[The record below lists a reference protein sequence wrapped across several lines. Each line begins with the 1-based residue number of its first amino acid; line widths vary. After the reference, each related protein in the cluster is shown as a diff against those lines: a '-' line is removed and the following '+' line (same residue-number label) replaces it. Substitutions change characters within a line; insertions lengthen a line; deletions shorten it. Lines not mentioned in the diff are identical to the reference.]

1 MKSID
6 LTPLYRDSV
15 GFDRLASLLDTALR
29 GDTIVPGYP
38 AYNIETLDEK
48 SYAITLALAGFDK
61 RDLSISVENG
71 VLTVRGEAS
80 GDDSREYLHRGI
92 ATRAFE
98 RQFNLADYVE
108 VTDARF
114 ENGLLTIELVK
125 EIPEAMK
132 PKNIEIG
139 GGDTHRQDRSIEH
152 QSEGSGDA
160 AGREREAPAG
170 KQAEE
175 VAA

>member
-15 GFDRLASLLDTALR
+15 GFDHLASLLDTALR
-29 GDTIVPGYP
+29 SDTIAPGYP
-38 AYNIETLDEK
+38 PYNIELLDEK

-71 VLTVRGEAS
+71 VLTVRGEGAD
-80 GDDSREYLHRGI
+80 GDSTDNDSNREYLHRGI

-98 RQFNLADYVE
+98 RRFNLADYVE

-132 PKNIEIG
+132 PKTIAITD
-139 GGDTHRQDRSIEH
+139 GDGAQRKDRTIEH
-152 QSEGSGDA
+152 QADNTGD
-160 AGREREAPAG
+160 
-170 KQAEE
+170 QAEE
-175 VAA
+175 AAA